1 MTPARSG
8 SAAREAGRAR
18 NGGDLVVE
26 TLHALGA
33 RTVFGI
39 PGQHALA
46 LFDALSRSELS
57 FVSSRVENNAAFAA
71 DGYSRATGK
80 VGVLFLSTGPGALTA
95 LAGLQEA
102 YATAVPMVVVASQIP
117 VSGLGARR
125 KGMLHQLDDQKASA
139 QNVTKAQFTVHHASG
154 IPSAIQDA
162 WAAAI
167 TVPQGPVWVEVPQDV
182 LLGEVVVPPVRD
194 AVAIP
199 YDHPPRE
206 ELVAESVRWLA
217 ASART
222 AIVAGGG
229 VRRSGPEAQRRLR
242 RVAELLDAPVVCSPG
257 GNSAF
262 PVDHPLSLGSWVE
275 DRHVTEVLEDAE
287 VLLVIGSSL
296 GEITSNYFTLEPRGR
311 LIQVDAEPRVL
322 ESNFPALGVRADA
335 GQALSALAQ
344 ALERTAGAADAAAC
358 RDAGR
363 EAGQGAGPGE
373 GSGAGPGGEPGGGRG
388 GGPDDGGWVRADWH
402 GRSAAQV
409 VAEANRRVQ
418 ERLDGQDLARERRF
432 MADVRAAVPGSM
444 QTYWDMTIAAYWAW
458 NVWDARSGQFHS
470 AQGAGGLG
478 YAFPAAFGGAVGL
491 AGQGRGGTDA
501 RVLAVAGD
509 GSAMYS
515 IPELAAARQHHA
527 AVTWLIVDDGGYGIL
542 REYMEETFGQA
553 TATEL
558 ERPDFVALAA
568 SFGIPA
574 EQVAVEDVGPALER
588 ALAADGPNVV
598 VVQTRLRMWAPSH
611 AAG

>member
-1 MTPARSG
+1 MTPGPGAGSG
-8 SAAREAGRAR
+8 SRDATAMR

-39 PGQHALA
+39 PGQHALG
-46 LFDALSRSELS
+46 LFDALSRSELE
-57 FVSSRVENNAAFAA
+57 FVSNRVENNAAFAA
-71 DGYSRATGK
+71 DGYSRATGE

-139 QNVTKAQFTVHHASG
+139 QNVTKAQVTVHHASG

-162 WAAAI
+162 WAQAI

-182 LLGEVVVPPVRD
+182 LLGAVLVPPVQD
-194 AVAIP
+194 ALAIP

-217 ASART
+217 SSART

-229 VRRSGPEAQRRLR
+229 VRRSGPGALRELR

-262 PVDHPLSLGSWVE
+262 PMDHPLSLGSWVE
-275 DRHVTEVLEDAE
+275 DRYVTEVLEDAE

-296 GEITSNYFTLEPRGR
+296 GEVTSNYFTLEPRGR

-322 ESNFPALGVRADA
+322 ESNFPTLGVRADA
-335 GQALSALAQ
+335 GQALAALAE
-344 ALERTAGAADAAAC
+344 ALERSAGAADG
-358 RDAGR
+358 RDP
-363 EAGQGAGPGE
+363 GADG
-373 GSGAGPGGEPGGGRG
+373 GSG
-388 GGPDDGGWVRADWH
+388 GWSRSDWH
-402 GRSAAQV
+402 GRGAAGV
-409 VAEANRRVQ
+409 VAEVNRRVR
-418 ERLDGQDLARERRF
+418 ERLDGQDLDRERRF
-432 MADVRAAVPGSM
+432 MADVRAAVPEAM

-478 YAFPAAFGGAVGL
+478 YAFPAAFGGAMGL
-491 AGQGRGGTDA
+491 ARQGRSGTDA

-515 IPELAAARQHHA
+515 IAELAAARQHDA
-527 AVTWLIVDDGGYGIL
+527 QVTWLIVDDGGYGIL
-542 REYMEETFGQA
+542 REYMEDTFGQA

-558 ERPDFVALAA
+558 DRPDFVALAG

-574 EQVAVEDVGPALER
+574 EQVAVEEVGPALER
-588 ALAADGPNVV
+588 ALSAEGPNVV

-611 AAG
+611 VEDAQG